1 MGYAEDIGSGLLR
14 KYANDLSE
22 RYVGEIAEN
31 YDRERIHERKWLLEQ
46 ECISGIVDSLAE
58 GSSILDIPT
67 GTGRFLEFY
76 RRRNLA
82 VTAADI
88 SADMLAESKKKAAAM
103 GLAAQ
108 FEVTDARSTGFAD
121 RSFDTVLCIRLLNW
135 VQTPVF
141 RQIAAELNRVSRDR
155 LVIGVRVLVD
165 YSFFS
170 ALSRGEFLRYYR
182 QSWLRIRRALFGH
195 MRGGVPRIHQHSQ
208 AAIED
213 TFAALGLT
221 TLSRTCIESAR
232 NGTDYFIYFL
242 QKPAGK

>member
-1 MGYAEDIGSGLLR
+1 MR
-14 KYANDLSE
+14 KYATNLSQ

-31 YDRERIHERKWLLEQ
+31 YDRERVHERKWILEQ
-46 ECISGIVDSLAE
+46 DCISGIVDTLAE

-76 RRRNLA
+76 RRRKLA

-88 SADMLAESKKKAAAM
+88 SPDMLAESKKKAATM
-103 GLAAQ
+103 ELAAD
-108 FEVTDARSTGFAD
+108 FKIADARSTGFAD
-121 RSFDTVLCIRLLNW
+121 GAFDTVLCIRLLNW
-135 VQTPVF
+135 VETPVF
-141 RQIAAELNRVSRDR
+141 RQIATELNRISRGK

-165 YSFFS
+165 YSPAS

-195 MRGGVPRIHQHSQ
+195 MRGGVPRIHHHRQL
-208 AAIED
+208 AVENI
-213 TFAALGLT
+213 FAALGLET
-221 TLSRTCIESAR
+221 VSRTCIESAR

-242 QKPAGK
+242 QKPGR